1 MMKNVAIVYYFI
13 KSSSSTTNM
22 MDSVT
27 PWFVLFKQ
35 TNGNKTKNIWTNVF
49 EVKKSL
55 NVNIKKS

>member
-22 MDSVT
+22 MDSVA

-35 TNGNKTKNIWTNVF
+35 TNDNKKNIWTNVF